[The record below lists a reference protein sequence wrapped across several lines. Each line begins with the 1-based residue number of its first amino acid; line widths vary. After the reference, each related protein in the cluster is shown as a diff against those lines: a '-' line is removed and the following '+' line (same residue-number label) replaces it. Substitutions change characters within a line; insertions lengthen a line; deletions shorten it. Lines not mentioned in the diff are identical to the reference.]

1 MGIIS
6 TLRNLFS
13 KREEAYEKRGSKG
26 PHRDLDHSSGRKD
39 SHATNSTDVSSVTS
53 PSSSTRNANSS
64 NGYSFQY
71 KDGRRYHADTE
82 VAYVLPNDD
91 DGR

>member
-13 KREEAYEKRGSKG
+13 KREEAYDKRGSRG
-26 PHRDLDHSSGRKD
+26 PHRDLDHNSGRKD